1 MKRFRTLLLALVCPP
16 ALFAQSV
23 GNIVINKTDNTTET
37 YKLEDVGQM
46 RYTTGTMQLFLS
58 SDMKNPASTIGI
70 GDISSISVEP
80 THDAAIRQVIE
91 PQSNSRWYDFQRLF
105 IKQDVMAGNLYW
117 DGPFNSLTVDE
128 NNEDIMTGIGAL
140 NGSVRNGF
148 ARPFCPPAD
157 SIIRRLDNLTD
168 VSPEALSAAKG
179 EVMLWEALGMFFQVR
194 LFGAVPLSNDPAG
207 VVEDFETVKYSRV
220 AVSYLY
226 EYIIKTLE
234 RAIELLPER
243 NIGGIDQYSAKGLL
257 AKVYL
262 TRAGFNEE
270 LTRYDG
276 CHLICQAHERNEA
289 DLRKA
294 AETALDVI
302 QHSGRQLLPVYSD
315 VFLGKNNIN
324 EEALIS
330 WRWRTNKHWT
340 FQNTLQSELGMF
352 DFSNFHDCWG
362 DRVGPSVDLQ
372 DAFGEDALSET
383 RTSKDARRKATMMM
397 TGDHYDYFFTDLEG
411 FDYTKFLK
419 GGYMPAHGSLR
430 YQASVTKANVAKHL
444 YGTTYDHK
452 QAGLG
457 SPSNMSSSLYTH
469 VLRLADVYLIYC
481 EAIMGNRQQTADA
494 TALDCFYQVRH
505 RGVADYKRPS
515 SISWE
520 DVWKERR
527 LELALEGDRWGDL
540 VRLYYYNPQRA
551 IDELSVQRRNGFQH
565 GKYDTSVPAPVVT
578 DKTFT
583 LPYPACTELSAAAAA
598 SPRPVRIRGSE
609 QQGPGTTITIN
620 DVSPIPASFGEPL
633 TITGNGLDKVEW
645 VSVPNVGRLQKDEF
659 TATANTLTIQ
669 ALPTKAQSGGIEL
682 GVEGDNSVFVSYQ
695 VVEPEIEGI
704 SPQPAEGG
712 DTINIHGKNLLWV
725 DDLTFLTH
733 RSRFFPNDYGTVPKS
748 DFIEQTDEKIVLAL
762 PLTAASYEEIGIR
775 EWRKP
780 TCTVTYSNDI
790 TYFYEPKIRQTSR
803 EMVLSAPKTVERGHT
818 YQIIGLNMVVQSM
831 FIGMTKANCFV
842 HEQDPTDIM
851 IDIIEFSV
859 PEDMEEGT
867 FEYKFQLWSGTTVI
881 GPEVTVTSSKAQD
894 DQEKERDK

>member
-1 MKRFRTLLLALVCPP
+1 MKRFHTLLFSLTCPLAL
-16 ALFAQSV
+16 FSQSV
-23 GNIVINKTDNTTET
+23 GNIVIHKTDNTTET
-37 YKLEDVGQM
+37 YTLEDVGQM
-46 RYTTGTMQLFLS
+46 RYTSEAMQLFLS
-58 SDMKNPASTIGI
+58 NDMKKPASTISI
-70 GDISSISVEP
+70 EDISSVSVEP
-80 THDAAIRQVIE
+80 NHDTATLQVVE

-117 DGPFNSLTVDE
+117 DGPFNSLTVDG
-128 NNEDIMTGIGAL
+128 NNDDLMNGIGSL

-168 VSPEALSAAKG
+168 VSSEVLSAAKG

-207 VVEDFETVKYSRV
+207 VVEDFEAVKYSRV

-262 TRAGFNEE
+262 TRAGFDEE
-270 LTRYDG
+270 LTSYDG
-276 CHLICQAHERNEA
+276 CHLVCQAHERNEA
-289 DLRKA
+289 DLQKA
-294 AETALDVI
+294 AGIALDVI
-302 QHSGRQLLPVYSD
+302 QNSGRHLMPVYSD
-315 VFLGKNNIN
+315 IFLGKNNIN

-330 WRWRTNKHWT
+330 WRWRVNKHWT
-340 FQNTLQSELGMF
+340 FQNSLQSELGMF
-352 DFSNFHDCWG
+352 DFSNFYDCWG

-372 DAFGEDALSET
+372 EAFGEDALSET

-397 TGDHYDYFFTDLEG
+397 MGDYYDYFYTDLDG

-419 GGYMPAHGSLR
+419 GGYHPAHGSLR

-481 EAIMGNRQQTADA
+481 EAVMGNRQQTTDA

-505 RGVADYKRPS
+505 RGVADYERPAA
-515 SISWE
+515 ISWE

-527 LELALEGDRWGDL
+527 LELALEGDRWGDF
-540 VRLYYYNPQRA
+540 VRLYYYDPQRA
-551 IDELSVQRRNGFQH
+551 IDELSGQRRNGFQQ

-578 DKTFT
+578 DRTFT
-583 LPYPACTELSAAAAA
+583 LPYPANTGLSAAVS
-598 SPRPVRIRGSE
+598 SPPRIVSIKGSE
-609 QQGPGTTITIN
+609 LPGPKTTVKVN
-620 DVSPIPASFGEPL
+620 DVSPTPACFGKPL
-633 TITGNGLDKVEW
+633 TILGNGLDKVEW
-645 VSVPNVGRLQKDEF
+645 VFVPNVGRLQNDGF
-659 TATANTLTIQ
+659 TATPNSLTIC
-669 ALPTKAQSGGIEL
+669 ALPTKAQSGAIEL
-682 GVEGDNSVFVSYQ
+682 GTGGNEPVFVSLQ
-695 VVEPEIEGI
+695 VIDPVIESI
-704 SPQPAEGG
+704 NPQPAEGG
-712 DTINIHGKNLLWV
+712 DTITVHGRNLLWV
-725 DDLTFLTH
+725 DALTFLTQ
-733 RSRFFPNDYGTVPKS
+733 RSQFFPNDYGTVPKDS
-748 DFIEQTDEKIVLAL
+748 FIEQTDEKIVFAL
-762 PLTAASYEEIGIR
+762 PLTAASFEEIGNK

-780 TCTVTYSNDI
+780 TCSVSYSNDI
-790 TYFYEPKIRQTSR
+790 TYYFEPKIRQTSR

-818 YQIIGLNMVVQSM
+818 YQIIGLNMDVQSM
-831 FIGMTKANCFV
+831 FIGMTKADCFV
-842 HEQDPTDIM
+842 HEKDPTDIM

-867 FEYKFQLWSGTTVI
+867 FKYKFQLWSGTTVI
-881 GPEVTVTSSKAQD
+881 GPEVTVTSSKSQND
-894 DQEKERDK
+894 